1 MNTLYD
7 HYWWCDFESRSSDEV
22 NQDIKLLVYDPSSV
36 ELTIC
41 IKKELES
48 GRPVYYLHA

>member
-7 HYWWCDFESRSSDEV
+7 HYWGCNFESRSSDEV
-22 NQDIKLLVYDPSSV
+22 NQNIKLFVYDPSSV

-48 GRPVYYLHA
+48 SRPVYYLHA